1 MIRRY
6 SGLRG
11 YSGRGTLKEGLDRL
25 ARAFGRLPD
34 GPLRRAIVQM
44 VLGLVVT
51 SGNARS
57 RGRVEDWE
65 DSVE

>member
-1 MIRRY
+1 MPRKLGDPEAIYQLARAY
-6 SGLRG
+6 DD
-11 YSGRGTLKEGLDRL
+11 LDRL

-34 GPLRRAIVQM
+34 GPMRRAIVQM
-44 VLGLVVT
+44 VLALAA

-57 RGRVEDWE
+57 RGRVEARE